1 VPNDGKDVE
10 IADLRQRLAD
20 AEETLRAI
28 YQGEVDALVVRGPHG
43 PQIFTLRG
51 AQEPYRILV
60 ERMHEGA
67 LTLSTDGLILYSN
80 RHFAA
85 LIGRPLEQIVGRPL
99 AEFVPPSDIAT
110 LKALLADGA
119 RWSVRREL
127 CLQGSEGLVPTL
139 AAASPL
145 IDEESP
151 GVLLIVT
158 DLTAQKHSEEIAAA
172 EQFARSIL
180 EQATDAVLVCNRT
193 GRITQASFAA
203 DRLFG
208 QPLTGQVAWQTLPLQ
223 IGATEPTDRQGAA
236 TSPAMPVQ
244 ALVHQALAGKS
255 IHRLEAAL
263 DQQGR
268 PRQHFLVSAGPLRDR
283 GGEPIGCILTLT
295 DITERKQAEVHQTM
309 LVAELNHRVK
319 NILAVVQSVASQTV
333 ASTPSVGQF
342 RTAFE
347 GRLRAIS
354 LAHDILTQLRWGE
367 VDLEHLVER
376 SLAPYGGGGRVAWSG
391 PTLLMPAQSVVSLA
405 MVLHEL
411 STNAAKYGAFSNGG
425 GRVEIV
431 WRRLEGAIAELVWSE
446 RDGPRLAGEPV
457 PGFGNKLISRVMSY
471 DLQGSAKMRYAPEG
485 LICRLTFRL
494 PNASAAETQYQE
506 AALAPVGAGKA
517 HSEHQSE
524 AAQ

>member
-1 VPNDGKDVE
+1 VAGERTDTEEVAE
-10 IADLRQRLAD
+10 LRQRLAD

-28 YQGEVDALVVRGPHG
+28 YQGEVDALVVRGPDG

-51 AQEPYRILV
+51 AQEPYRLLV

-67 LTLSTDGLILYSN
+67 LTLSTDGSILYSN
-80 RHFAA
+80 RQFAT
-85 LIGRPLEQIVGRPL
+85 LIGHPLEQIVGRPL
-99 AEFVPPSDIAT
+99 AEFVAPADLP
-110 LKALLADGA
+110 ALQGVLNDAI

-127 CLQGSEGLVPTL
+127 CLQGRAGFIPTL

-145 IDEESP
+145 IDDESST
-151 GVLLIVT
+151 VLVIVT

-193 GRITQASFAA
+193 GRITHASFAA

-208 QPLTGQVAWQTLPLQ
+208 QPPTGQVAWHALPLQ
-223 IGATEPTDRQGAA
+223 IGTSELADGEKTA
-236 TSPAMPVQ
+236 TSVQ
-244 ALVHQALAGKS
+244 ALLHDVLAGRS
-255 IHRLEAAL
+255 VNRMEASL
-263 DQQGR
+263 DHPGH

-283 GGEPIGCILTLT
+283 GGEHIGCILTLT
-295 DITERKQAEVHQTM
+295 DITQRKQAEDHQTM

-333 ASTPSVGQF
+333 KSAPSVEHF

-354 LAHDILTQLRWGE
+354 LAHDILTQLRWGQ
-367 VDLEHLVER
+367 VDLEHLVTR
-376 SLAPYGGGGRVAWSG
+376 SLAPYRGGGRVAWSG
-391 PTLLMPAQSVVSLA
+391 STLLLPAVSVVSLA

-411 STNAAKYGAFSNGG
+411 STNAAKYGAFSNGS
-425 GRVEIV
+425 GRVDIA
-431 WRRLEGAIAELVWSE
+431 WRQLEDGMAELTWDE
-446 RDGPRLAGEPV
+446 HGGPQLTGEPV

-485 LICRLTFRL
+485 LACRLAFRL
-494 PNASAAETQYQE
+494 PNAGGHEAEHAAT
-506 AALAPVGAGKA
+506 ALAPVGN
-517 HSEHQSE
+517 
-524 AAQ
+524 

>member
-1 VPNDGKDVE
+1 VANEGPDAE
-10 IADLRQRLAD
+10 LADLRQRLAD

-28 YQGEVDALVVRGPHG
+28 YQGEVDALVVRGPAG
-43 PQIFTLRG
+43 PQVFTLRG

-85 LIGRPLEQIVGRPL
+85 LIERPLEQIVGRPL
-99 AEFVPPSDIAT
+99 AEFVPPSDIPA
-110 LKALLADGA
+110 LNALLGDGV

-127 CLQGSEGLVPTL
+127 CLQGSEGTIPTL

-145 IDEESP
+145 VDEDSP
-151 GVLLIVT
+151 AVLLIVT

-172 EQFARSIL
+172 GEFARSIL
-180 EQATDAVLVCNRT
+180 EQATDAVLVCNRA
-193 GRITQASFAA
+193 GRITHASFAA

-208 QPLTGQVAWQTLPLQ
+208 QPLTGAVAWQTLPLH
-223 IGATEPTDRQGAA
+223 IGATEPTDGDA
-236 TSPAMPVQ
+236 PAMSVQ
-244 ALVHQALAGKS
+244 ALVQQALAGRS

-263 DQQGR
+263 DQPSR

-283 GGEPIGCILTLT
+283 AGEPIGCILTLT

-376 SLAPYGGGGRVAWSG
+376 SLAPYGGGGRVAWAG
-391 PTLLMPAQSVVSLA
+391 PTLLLAAQSVVSLA

-411 STNAAKYGAFSNGG
+411 STNAAKYGAFSDGG
-425 GRVEIV
+425 GRVEIA
-431 WRRLEGAIAELVWSE
+431 WRRLDGGMAELVWSE
-446 RDGPRLAGEPV
+446 HDGPPLAGEPV

-471 DLQGSAKMRYAPEG
+471 DLQGSAKMRYEPEG
-485 LICRLTFRL
+485 LVCRLTFRL
-494 PNASAAETQYQE
+494 PHASATETQYAD
-506 AALAPVGAGKA
+506 AALAPV
-517 HSEHQSE
+517 
-524 AAQ
+524 AAK

>member
-1 VPNDGKDVE
+1 VADDGRDAEVV
-10 IADLRQRLAD
+10 DLRQRLAD

-28 YQGEVDALVVRGPHG
+28 YQGEVDALVVRGPDG

-67 LTLSTDGLILYSN
+67 LTLSTDGLVLYSN
-80 RHFAA
+80 RHFAT

-99 AEFVPPSDIAT
+99 AEFVPATDVAVLKGLLSD
-110 LKALLADGA
+110 GV

-127 CLQGSEGLVPTL
+127 TLQGGDGLIPTL

-145 IDEESP
+145 IDDESST
-151 GVLLIVT
+151 VLLIVT

-180 EQATDAVLVCNRT
+180 EQATDAVLVCNRA
-193 GRITQASFAA
+193 GRITHASWAA

-208 QPLTGQVAWQTLPLQ
+208 QPLNGQIAWHTLPLHLGTAELG
-223 IGATEPTDRQGAA
+223 GAEEQA
-236 TSPAMPVQ
+236 TSVQ
-244 ALVHQALAGKS
+244 RLVHEALAGKS
-255 IHRLEAAL
+255 IHRLEASL
-263 DQQGR
+263 DQPGR
-268 PRQHFLVSAGPLRDR
+268 PRQHFLVRAGPLRDR
-283 GGEPIGCILTLT
+283 AGEPIGCILTLT
-295 DITERKQAEVHQTM
+295 DITARKQAEVHQTM

-333 ASTPSVGQF
+333 ASSPSVGQF

-354 LAHDILTQLRWGE
+354 LAHDILTQLRWGQ
-367 VDLEHLVER
+367 VDLGHLVER
-376 SLAPYGGGGRVAWSG
+376 SLAPYRGGARVAWSG
-391 PTLLMPAQSVVSLA
+391 PTLLLAAQSVVSLA

-425 GRVEIV
+425 GRVEID
-431 WRRLEGAIAELVWSE
+431 WRRLDGQMAELSWSE
-446 RDGPRLAGEPV
+446 HGGPALAGEPV

-471 DLQGSAKMRYAPEG
+471 DLQGSARMRYEPEG
-485 LICRLTFRL
+485 FRCRLTFRL
-494 PNASAAETQYQE
+494 PSEGAAEGE
-506 AALAPVGAGKA
+506 PAVAALAPMHG
-517 HSEHQSE
+517 
-524 AAQ
+524 

>member
-1 VPNDGKDVE
+1 VANEGTDAE
-10 IADLRQRLAD
+10 LADLRQRLAD

-28 YQGEVDALVVRGPHG
+28 YQGEVDALVVRGPDG
-43 PQIFTLRG
+43 PQVFTLRG

-67 LTLSTDGLILYSN
+67 LTLSADGLILYSN

-85 LIGRPLEQIVGRPL
+85 LIERPLEQIVGRPL
-99 AEFVPPSDIAT
+99 AEFVPPSDVPA

-127 CLQGSEGLVPTL
+127 CLQGRDDTIPTL

-145 IDEESP
+145 IDEASSA
-151 GVLLIVT
+151 VLLIVT

-180 EQATDAVLVCNRT
+180 EQATDAVLVCNRA
-193 GRITQASFAA
+193 GRITHASWAA

-208 QPLTGQVAWQTLPLQ
+208 QPLTGQAAWQALPLQ
-223 IGATEPTDRQGAA
+223 IGGAEATDIHEPAI
-236 TSPAMPVQ
+236 SVQ
-244 ALVHQALAGKS
+244 ALVHQALAGQS
-255 IHRLEAAL
+255 THRLEAAL
-263 DQQGR
+263 GQPGR
-268 PRQHFLVSAGPLRDR
+268 LRQHFLVSAGPLRDR
-283 GGEPIGCILTLT
+283 VGEPIGCILTLT

-333 ASTPSVGQF
+333 ASSPSVGQF

-354 LAHDILTQLRWGE
+354 LAHDILTQLRWGQ

-376 SLAPYGGGGRVAWSG
+376 SLAPYRGGARVAWSG
-391 PTLLMPAQSVVSLA
+391 PTLLLAAQSVVSLA

-411 STNAAKYGAFSNGG
+411 STNAAKYGAFANGG
-425 GRVEIV
+425 GRVEIA
-431 WRRLEGAIAELVWSE
+431 WRRLDGDMAELTWSE
-446 RDGPRLAGEPV
+446 HEGPALVGAPV
-457 PGFGNKLISRVMSY
+457 PGFGSKLISRVMSY
-471 DLQGSAKMRYAPEG
+471 DLQGSAKMRYEPDG
-485 LICRLTFRL
+485 LVCRLTFRL
-494 PNASAAETQYQE
+494 PHTSVRDPDHAE
-506 AALAPVGAGKA
+506 AALAPAGN
-517 HSEHQSE
+517 
-524 AAQ
+524 

>member
-1 VPNDGKDVE
+1 VANEESDAEV
-10 IADLRQRLAD
+10 ADLRQRLAD

-28 YQGEVDALVVRGPHG
+28 YQGEVDALVVRGPQG

-67 LTLSTDGLILYSN
+67 LTLSTDGLILYCN

-85 LIGRPLEQIVGRPL
+85 LIEQPLEQIVGRPL
-99 AEFVPPSDIAT
+99 AEFVPPNDVPT
-110 LKALLADGA
+110 LKSLLDDGA

-127 CLQGSEGLVPTL
+127 GLQGRDGMVPTL

-172 EQFARSIL
+172 GEFARSIL
-180 EQATDAVLVCNRT
+180 EQATDAVLVCNRA
-193 GRITQASFAA
+193 GRITHASWAA

-208 QPLTGQVAWQTLPLQ
+208 QPLTGQVAWQSLPLQ
-223 IGATEPTDRQGAA
+223 IGGAEVSDGDA
-236 TSPAMPVQ
+236 PAISVQ
-244 ALVHQALAGKS
+244 AVVHEALAGKS

-263 DQQGR
+263 DQEGR

-283 GGEPIGCILTLT
+283 AGEPIGCILTLT

-354 LAHDILTQLRWGE
+354 LAHDILTQLRWGQ

-376 SLAPYGGGGRVAWSG
+376 SLAPYGGGGRVAWTG
-391 PTLLMPAQSVVSLA
+391 PTLLLPAQNVVSLA

-425 GRVEIV
+425 GRVEIA
-431 WRRLEGAIAELVWSE
+431 WHRLDGAMAELVWSE
-446 RDGPRLAGEPV
+446 HEGPRLAGEPV
-457 PGFGNKLISRVMSY
+457 SGFGSKLISRVMSY
-471 DLQGSAKMRYAPEG
+471 DLQGSAKMRYEPEG

-494 PNASAAETQYQE
+494 PDASAAAETQYAD
-506 AALAPVGAGKA
+506 AALAPVGN
-517 HSEHQSE
+517 
-524 AAQ
+524 

>member
-1 VPNDGKDVE
+1 MASEATDAE

-28 YQGEVDALVVRGPHG
+28 YQGEVDALVVRGPNG

-67 LTLSTDGLILYSN
+67 LTLSADGLILYSN
-80 RHFAA
+80 RQFAT
-85 LIGRPLEQIVGRPL
+85 LIECPLEQIVGRPL
-99 AEFVPPSDIAT
+99 AEFVPPADVPV
-110 LKALLADGA
+110 LQGLLSDGA
-119 RWSVRREL
+119 RWSVRREF
-127 CLQGSEGLVPTL
+127 CLHGREGPIPTL

-145 IDEESP
+145 ADEESQA
-151 GVLLIVT
+151 VLLIIT

-180 EQATDAVLVCNRT
+180 EQATDAVLVCNRA
-193 GRITQASFAA
+193 GRVTHASWAA
-203 DRLFG
+203 DRLVG
-208 QPLTGQVAWQTLPLQ
+208 QPLTGHVAWQTLALQ
-223 IGATEPTDRQGAA
+223 IGPSELSYAGEPAISVRAI
-236 TSPAMPVQ
+236 VQ
-244 ALVHQALAGKS
+244 EALAGKS
-255 IHRLEAAL
+255 LHRLEASL
-263 DQQGR
+263 DQPGR

-283 GGEPIGCILTLT
+283 AGEPIGCILTLT

-333 ASTPSVGQF
+333 ASSPSVGQF

-354 LAHDILTQLRWGE
+354 LAHDILTQQRWGQ

-376 SLAPYGGGGRVAWSG
+376 SLAPYRGGARVAWSG
-391 PTLLMPAQSVVSLA
+391 PRLLLAAQSVVSLA

-425 GRVEIV
+425 GRVEIA
-431 WRRLEGAIAELVWSE
+431 WRGLDDAMAELTWTE
-446 RDGPRLAGEPV
+446 HGGPHLAGEPV
-457 PGFGNKLISRVMSY
+457 PGFGNKLITRVMSY

-485 LICRLTFRL
+485 LNCRLTFRL
-494 PNASAAETQYQE
+494 PGTSVSEVERADAT
-506 AALAPVGAGKA
+506 LAPVAG
-517 HSEHQSE
+517 
-524 AAQ
+524 

>member
-1 VPNDGKDVE
+1 VASEATDAEV
-10 IADLRQRLAD
+10 ADLRQRLAD

-67 LTLSTDGLILYSN
+67 LTLSTEGLILYSN
-80 RHFAA
+80 RHFAT
-85 LIGRPLEQIVGRPL
+85 LIDRPLEQIVGRPL
-99 AEFVPPSDIAT
+99 AEFVPAADVAV
-110 LKALLADGA
+110 LQGLLSDGA

-127 CLQGSEGLVPTL
+127 CLQGGDGLIPTL

-145 IDEESP
+145 VDEESSA
-151 GVLLIVT
+151 VLLIVT

-180 EQATDAVLVCNRT
+180 EQATDAVLVCNRG
-193 GRITQASFAA
+193 GRITHASFAA

-208 QPLTGQVAWQTLPLQ
+208 QPLTGQLAWQSLPLT
-223 IGATEPTDRQGAA
+223 IGPSELTGTEAPTM
-236 TSPAMPVQ
+236 SVH
-244 ALVHQALAGKS
+244 ALVHDALAGKS
-255 IHRLEAAL
+255 IHRVEASL
-263 DQQGR
+263 DPAGR
-268 PRQHFLVSAGPLRDR
+268 PRQHFLVSSGPLRDR
-283 GGEPIGCILTLT
+283 AGESIGCILTLT

-333 ASTPSVGQF
+333 QSTPSVGEF

-354 LAHDILTQLRWGE
+354 LAHDILTQLRWGQ
-367 VDLEHLVER
+367 VDLEHLVAR
-376 SLAPYGGGGRVAWSG
+376 SLAPYRGGGRVAWSG
-391 PTLLMPAQSVVSLA
+391 PTLLLPAQSVVSLA

-411 STNAAKYGAFSNGG
+411 STNAAKYGAFSNGS
-425 GRVEIV
+425 GRVEIG
-431 WRRLEGAIAELVWSE
+431 WRRLDHGSAELTWAE
-446 RDGPRLAGEPV
+446 HDGPQLAGEPV

-471 DLQGSAKMRYAPEG
+471 DMQGSAKMRYAPEG
-485 LICRLTFRL
+485 LACRLTFRL
-494 PNASAAETQYQE
+494 PNAGAVETEHAEAT
-506 AALAPVGAGKA
+506 L
-517 HSEHQSE
+517 